1 MKKVYIKKAERIDAV
16 NQFDRMEK
24 NVYAEGENLEVSD
37 GYHTFDELY
46 EHRIILF
53 IALCKQYTRATGFR
67 PWRSKLHADGSS
79 FEGWF
84 ILGLMDE
91 PGKQITYHLPLSKWD
106 DVAFADTRDK
116 APEFDGHTPDSVLK
130 RLKYL

>member
-1 MKKVYIKKAERIDAV
+1 MKKILIKNADKTDINTIVGRIGKDI
-16 NQFDRMEK
+16 
-24 NVYAEGENLEVSD
+24 YAEGESMEVSD
-37 GYHTFDELY
+37 GYHTMDELY
-46 EHRIILF
+46 EHRITLF

-116 APEFDGHTPDSVLK
+116 APEFDGHTPDDVIK